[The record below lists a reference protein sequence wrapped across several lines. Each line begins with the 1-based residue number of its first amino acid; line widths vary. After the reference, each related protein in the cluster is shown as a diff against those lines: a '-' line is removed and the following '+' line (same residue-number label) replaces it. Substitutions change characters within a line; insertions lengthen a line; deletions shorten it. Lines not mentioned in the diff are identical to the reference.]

1 MLLRPI
7 LLLGVRAAAICALG
21 GALACTPA
29 AGPEG
34 QPDPSREAIIP
45 LDNQIASS
53 LQAESLADSV
63 GFTLSLTNVSS
74 EPLPLTF
81 PTGQS
86 FDFVVM
92 DGGRELWRWSE
103 GMMFTQAIRQETLS
117 PEETRTFTAWWSP
130 PAGTRGEFTVRGHLT
145 ALEHRAEQEIGFR
158 VP

>member
-34 QPDPSREAIIP
+34 QPDPSREAVIP

-63 GFTLSLTNVSS
+63 GFTLSVTNVSS